1 MFKTIALFVGGLIV
15 VMTGCDNGETGY
27 VQLRVMPANAAVSTA
42 LYLEGVRLD
51 FSRGP
56 TVTLQFKTGR
66 LALTAM
72 ASTWAPALCNIVVRK
87 DRISALTVMAA
98 PTPPKCVCEI
108 RATESDAKPVTGTA

>member
-1 MFKTIALFVGGLIV
+1 MFKTIALFVAGLIV

-27 VQLRVMPANAAVSTA
+27 VQLRVMPANATASTT
-42 LYLEGVRLD
+42 LYLEGVWLD

-66 LALTAM
+66 LALTAIG
-72 ASTWAPALCNIVVRK
+72 STRAPPLCNIVVRK

-98 PTPPKCVCEI
+98 QTPPKCVCEI
-108 RATESDAKPVTGTA
+108 RATERDANAVVCT

>member
-1 MFKTIALFVGGLIV
+1 MFKTIALFVAGLIV

-27 VQLRVMPANAAVSTA
+27 VQLRVMPANATVSTE
-42 LYLEGVRLD
+42 LYLDGVRLD

-66 LALTAM
+66 LTLTAIG
-72 ASTWAPALCNIVVRK
+72 SSWAPALCNIVVRK

-98 PTPPKCVCEI
+98 QTPAKCVCEI
-108 RATESDAKPVTGTA
+108 RATESDANAVVCT

>member
-1 MFKTIALFVGGLIV
+1 MFKTIALIVAGLIV

-27 VQLRVMPANAAVSTA
+27 VQLRVMPANATVATA

-66 LALTAM
+66 LALTAIG
-72 ASTWAPALCNIVVRK
+72 STRAPTLCNIVVRK
-87 DRISALTVMAA
+87 DRISALTVVAGQ
-98 PTPPKCVCEI
+98 TPPKCVCEI
-108 RATESDAKPVTGTA
+108 RATESDANAVVCT